1 MNNVATGYHRADTP
15 WISPDGGGHA
25 HAWVA
30 GGDAAR
36 CSSIN
41 LDHGILALYRS
52 SSLMA
57 GYRTGLSRQDF
68 HRVPVTAT
76 FIAARL
82 ASLAATPVCNDLYL
96 SRNEA

>member
-1 MNNVATGYHRADTP
+1 MNNVATGYRADTP
-15 WISPDGGGHA
+15 RISPDGGGHA

-30 GGDAAR
+30 GGDVAR

-41 LDHGILALYRS
+41 LDHGILALS
-52 SSLMA
+52 FIFLDG